1 MSAGSVGHLAGVLEL
16 PESAGAPDIR
26 CQPSFP
32 HGADCGDNFEDIS
45 NDSFGADWATN
56 SSAGGSGGSPP
67 SSLVGALRVALLTE
81 HSLFPLCRGGVHA
94 MRAALRLAATLAMA
108 LGACEAV
115 RAPVVPGWLCVSP
128 ENAPICLAAAAGAA
142 WAVAELEVLAQWALR
157 HRMGARSGISSFD
170 PGEVLDVTDVDMME
184 DNDPFDS
191 STLGLTRGL
200 WEPIEEGHEAQD
212 DGGTATAALP
222 LSAAD
227 LIAEQLMKEY
237 SRLAP
242 GMPATVTAAP
252 MLGEAGPAPATGEV
266 AACQPP
272 EAVPSTC
279 SERPRRLP
287 SLGGRGGGWPAAP
300 THMCGIAGS
309 PLALMGPTAK
319 VAGDAATHRDAPVR
333 PGSSMSNRS
342 MGDQSLVSLG
352 DRSLVSGR
360 TERTGISS
368 GGVSGAASSV
378 PTSMSSRSAVSVL
391 SLNRNR
397 NAPNMNVR
405 QQCDLETLKLNY
417 IQSITAKREV
427 QVDQRLDCRDV
438 QLAAATLDGRGPS
451 LGIAAYVLLVSVA
464 TSLGLCIGLGHRDL
478 TDCWVEALWEAMCGW
493 LFAVL
498 VLDFVTVLAIAAVQ
512 FRLLQ
517 VRLAARLD
525 QRWKRV
531 EIRRAQK
538 AETMRRAAAFA
549 STAAA
554 AKAVADTDLRGEAK
568 SAAGA
573 DAKFDQHLN
582 AFIAGAGRAS
592 GRG

>member
-1 MSAGSVGHLAGVLEL
+1 LSAGSVGQLAGVLAL
-16 PESAGAPDIR
+16 PEGAGGSDSR
-26 CQPSFP
+26 CQPPFPP
-32 HGADCGDNFEDIS
+32 HGGDCGDNFEDIS

-56 SSAGGSGGSPP
+56 SSAGGSGDSAPT
-67 SSLVGALRVALLTE
+67 SLIGAFRVALLTE
-81 HSLFPLCRGGVHA
+81 HSLFPLCHGGVHA
-94 MRAALRLAATLAMA
+94 VRAALRLAATLAMA

-115 RAPVVPGWLCVSP
+115 RAPVVPGWLCVSS
-128 ENAPICLAAAAGAA
+128 ENAPICLAVAAGAA

-157 HRMGARSGISSFD
+157 HRMVARSGISSFD
-170 PGEVLDVTDVDMME
+170 PCEVLDVTDVDMME

-191 STLGLTRGL
+191 TTLGLTGGL

-212 DGGTATAALP
+212 DGAATAARP

-252 MLGEAGPAPATGEV
+252 MLGEAGPAPV
-266 AACQPP
+266 AAEMASCQAL
-272 EAVPSTC
+272 EALQLPATS

-287 SLGGRGGGWPAAP
+287 SLGGRG

-309 PLALMGPTAK
+309 PLALMGPMAK
-319 VAGDAATHRDAPVR
+319 VAGDAATQRDAPVR

-378 PTSMSSRSAVSVL
+378 PTSMSSRSVVSVL
-391 SLNRNR
+391 SLTRNR

-438 QLAAATLDGRGPS
+438 QLTVATLDGRGPS
-451 LGIAAYVLLVSVA
+451 LGIAAYVLVVCVA
-464 TSLGLCIGLGHRDL
+464 TSLGLCIGLGRRDL
-478 TDCWVEALWEAMCGW
+478 KNCWVETLWEAMCGW

-498 VLDFVTVLAIAAVQ
+498 VLDLVTVLAIAAVQ

-517 VRLAARLD
+517 GRLAARLD

-554 AKAVADTDLRGEAK
+554 AKAVADTDLRKEGFAK
-568 SAAGA
+568 SPAGA
-573 DAKFDQHLN
+573 GEKFDQHLN
-582 AFIAGAGRAS
+582 AFLAGKAS